1 MSDDATRYPLAWP
14 SGWRRT
20 TSRRQAMFSKKVR
33 STNGVGSSYLR
44 TENLSV
50 GDGLQRLQGELRRLG
65 ARNPV
70 ISSNLRCNLD
80 GSIKANQ
87 PKMLADPGVAV
98 YFRLN
103 QQPRVLACD
112 KWNSAADNMAA
123 IAGHIEAIRAQ
134 ERYGVGTLDQ
144 AFAGYAALPPVGGTQ
159 GGDWRAELGFAPNE
173 LISPNVVEARY
184 RKLLQERH
192 PDHGGSHDAIVR
204 LNVARDAARAY
215 FTPETERA
223 SDGYHLT
230 D

>member
-14 SGWRRT
+14 RGWKRT

-33 STNGVGSSYLR
+33 SANYDGSSSYVR

-50 GDGLQRLQGELRRLG
+50 GDGLQRLLGELRRLG

-70 ISSNLRCNLD
+70 ISSNLQLNRD
-80 GSIKANQ
+80 GSIKAGQ
-87 PKMLADPGVAV
+87 AKMLADPGIAV

-123 IAGHIEAIRAQ
+123 IAGHIEAIRTQ

-144 AFAGYAALPPVGGTQ
+144 AFAGYAALPAVGGTQ
-159 GGDWRAELGFAPNE
+159 GGDWRAEFGFQPESPISLGD
-173 LISPNVVEARY
+173 VEDRY
-184 RKLLQERH
+184 RKLLKERH
-192 PDHGGSHDAIVR
+192 PDSGGSHDAVVR
-204 LNVARDAARAY
+204 LNLARDAARAY
-215 FTPETERA
+215 FKPEEAR
-223 SDGYHLT
+223 
-230 D
+230 